1 MKPLKLM
8 KPEKLLILEKPV
20 KSLALRSCCLAALLS
35 VLVLTGCGK
44 GSSDP
49 VPSASPEPVLQEAE
63 PTPVPTPTPTPTPT
77 YDLNFSIGDQ
87 KISASVTSLDLS
99 QADADDVDRLIE
111 VLPALTSLRT
121 LELGSADAENPVI
134 SWEQVRALEEGLP
147 QAAINYTFSIRGY
160 PFKLSDQILNLN
172 HLIFEDEGELA
183 EQIASC
189 MPNLKVLDM
198 DSCGVS
204 NESMAAIRDRFPGVD
219 VVWRVWIGADY
230 STRTNVERLMISNP
244 DRGGDLN
251 TPESIEGLFYCNK
264 IKYLDMGHNY
274 LMTDISFIRNMPDLE
289 ALIIAMT
296 AIKDISPL
304 AGCKNLNY
312 LEYQTS
318 AACDLSPLSG
328 LTKLKDLN
336 ICYNFALRD
345 IRPIMD
351 LDLDR
356 LYIGCLS
363 PVPPEQIAQYRQ
375 LHPNCIVNDTTE
387 DPTEESWRY
396 GDIHNNG
403 GWEAAPRYEKLR
415 LEFEYDNFPTCYAY
429 RGNDGMEFGR
439 FEYDP
444 ATLKP
449 NVGAAAYDWE

>member
-1 MKPLKLM
+1 MKSYSFRL
-8 KPEKLLILEKPV
+8 
-20 KSLALRSCCLAALLS
+20 SCLAMLLS

-44 GSSDP
+44 LFSTP
-49 VPSASPEPVLQEAE
+49 ASVQEPAPTPAPASVEIAPTPE

-87 KISASVTSLDLS
+87 QISASMTSLDLS
-99 QADADDVDRLIE
+99 QATAEEVDRLIS
-111 VLPALTSLRT
+111 VLPALTSLKT
-121 LELGSADAENPVI
+121 LELGSANAEDPVI
-134 SWEQVRALEEGLP
+134 SWEQVRALENGLP
-147 QAAINYTFSIRGY
+147 QATLNYTFSIRGF
-160 PFKLSDQILNLN
+160 PFQLSDQILNLN
-172 HLIFEDEGELA
+172 HLVFEDEGELA

-204 NESMAAIRDRFPGVD
+204 NESMAAIRDRFPNVN

-230 STRTNVERLMISNP
+230 STRTDVERLMISNP

-251 TPESIEGLFYCNK
+251 TPESIAGLFYCNK
-264 IKYLDMGHNY
+264 VKYLDMGHNY

-289 ALIIAMT
+289 VLIIAMT

-318 AACDLSPLSG
+318 AASDLSPLSG

-336 ICYNFALRD
+336 ICYDFALRD
-345 IRPIMD
+345 IRPIMN

-396 GDIHNNG
+396 GDIHHNG

-429 RGNDGMEFGR
+429 CGNDGMEFGR
-439 FEYDP
+439 FEYD
-444 ATLKP
+444 TTTMKP
-449 NVGAAAYDWE
+449 NVGPMANDWEWE

>member
-1 MKPLKLM
+1 MKPLKSM

-99 QADADDVDRLIE
+99 QAEADDVDRLIE

-147 QAAINYTFSIRGY
+147 QASINYTFSIRGY

-403 GWEAAPRYEKLR
+403 GWEAAPRYERLR

>member
-1 MKPLKLM
+1 MKFNTLQ
-8 KPEKLLILEKPV
+8 
-20 KSLALRSCCLAALLS
+20 RSCLAALLTL
-35 VLVLTGCGK
+35 LVLCCFGANPPASAAAP
-44 GSSDP
+44 SS
-49 VPSASPEPVLQEAE
+49 A
-63 PTPVPTPTPTPTPT
+63 
-77 YDLNFSIGDQ
+77 YDLDFSVGEQ
-87 KISASVTSLDLS
+87 KISASMTTLDLS
-99 QADADDVDRLIE
+99 QATAEEVDRVIE
-111 VLPALTSLRT
+111 VLPALTSLTT
-121 LELGSADAENPVI
+121 LELGSAAAEEPRI
-134 SWEQVRALEEGLP
+134 SWEQVHALAEGLP
-147 QAAINYTFSIRGY
+147 QATINYSFTVRGY
-160 PFKLSDQILNLN
+160 PFKLTDQILNLN
-172 HLIFEDEGELA
+172 HLVFDDEGELA
-183 EQIASC
+183 AQIASC

-204 NESMAAIRDRFPGVD
+204 NESMAAIRDRFPGVE

-403 GWEAAPRYEKLR
+403 GWEAAPRYERLR

-439 FEYDP
+439 FEYDQ

-449 NVGAAAYDWE
+449 NVGAMAYEEW

>member
-1 MKPLKLM
+1 M
-8 KPEKLLILEKPV
+8 KPV
-20 KSLALRSCCLAALLS
+20 KSMKSYALRSCCLAALAA
-35 VLVLTGCGK
+35 VLLLAGCGK
-44 GSSDP
+44 GASAP
-49 VPSASPEPVLQEAE
+49 APSASPAPAVPAAE

-77 YDLNFSIGDQ
+77 PMPTPTYDLSFSIGEQ
-87 KISASVTSLDLS
+87 KISASMTSLDLS
-99 QADADDVDRLIE
+99 QASAEEVDRLIS
-111 VLPALTSLRT
+111 VLPALTSLKT
-121 LELGSADAENPVI
+121 LDLGTADAENPVI
-134 SWEQVRALEEGLP
+134 SWEQVQALEEGLP
-147 QAAINYTFSIRGY
+147 QATVSYTFTIRGY
-160 PFKLSDQILNLN
+160 PFHLSDQILNLN
-172 HLIFEDEGELA
+172 HLVFDDEGELA

-204 NESMAAIRDRFPGVD
+204 NESMAAIRDRFPDVE

-251 TPESIEGLFYCNK
+251 TPESIEGLYYCNK

-289 ALIIAMT
+289 VLIIAMT

-318 AACDLSPLSG
+318 AAADLSPLSG

-336 ICYNFALRD
+336 ICYDFALRD
-345 IRPIMD
+345 IRPIMN

-429 RGNDGMEFGR
+429 CGNDGMEFGR

-449 NVGAAAYDWE
+449 DVGPVANDWDWE